1 MQSIT
6 TENLKPI
13 RIKAL
18 FHVTYLEHSSIIK
31 DSSSTNI
38 ICKDSLSPMA
48 LNGLAS
54 MVNPSLR
61 LKDASIN
68 NTATKRLKLKVKL
81 NLRNYHSP
89 FSKINEY
96 NAKIMQR

>member
-1 MQSIT
+1 
-6 TENLKPI
+6 
-13 RIKAL
+13 
-18 FHVTYLEHSSIIK
+18 
-31 DSSSTNI
+31 
-38 ICKDSLSPMA
+38 MA

-96 NAKIMQR
+96 NAKINGASSSVIEAQSRKSKRIEAIKALKGLRNIVSYS